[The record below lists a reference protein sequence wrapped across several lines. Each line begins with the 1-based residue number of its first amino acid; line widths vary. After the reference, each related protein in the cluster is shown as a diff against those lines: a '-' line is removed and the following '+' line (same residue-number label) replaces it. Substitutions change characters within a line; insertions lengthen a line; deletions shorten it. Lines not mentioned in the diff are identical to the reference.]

1 MCAYSINLSNHF
13 IYNVFLFLLSF
24 QQPCGAVS
32 VVPLPLKKETIM
44 EQKIKNANNAETA
57 IPAVTGAME
66 DTQQKPLA
74 EQSPYPVL
82 GNELKK
88 IFGED
93 FDISDRFSQELLVQH
108 LNVNKEQNER
118 LAEILERDPR
128 LAQLLTDVIT
138 GKRNAHSAMARY
150 FGNSFM
156 RLDEESPEY
165 EEIMIA
171 DEERKE
177 EMMRLANDRHEYE
190 KNISE
195 SIPVIEAFCTGRGY
209 DASDFMD
216 KVWESI
222 VFPILAGK
230 YTNDVCVALD
240 HAITYEK
247 DIEDAFAA
255 GDIKGRNTSIQ
266 RMKEDFGDGMPKGM
280 NSVAPETE
288 VKRKRNSLIDK
299 ALNA

>member
-1 MCAYSINLSNHF
+1 
-13 IYNVFLFLLSF
+13 
-24 QQPCGAVS
+24 
-32 VVPLPLKKETIM
+32 M
-44 EQKIKNANNAETA
+44 EQKIKKENNGDVVIPVVTDDAENATRMLQE
-57 IPAVTGAME
+57 E
-66 DTQQKPLA
+66 HDSC
-74 EQSPYPVL
+74 SPL

-93 FDISDRFSQELLVQH
+93 FDISDKFSQELLLQH
-108 LNVNKEQNER
+108 LKVNKEQNER
-118 LAEILERDPR
+118 LARILERDPR
-128 LAQLLTDVIT
+128 LAQLLMDVIN
-138 GKRNAHSAMARY
+138 GKRKAHSAMARY

-156 RLDEESPEY
+156 TFDEDSPEF
-165 EEIMIA
+165 EEIMLA
-171 DEERKE
+171 EEERKE

-195 SIPVIEAFCTGRGY
+195 SVPVIESFCAAKGY
-209 DASDFMD
+209 DVSEFME
-216 KVWESI
+216 KVWESL

-247 DIEDAFAA
+247 DVEDAFAA
-255 GDIKGRNTSIQ
+255 GDIKGRNTNIR
-266 RMKEDFGDGMPKGM
+266 RMKEEFGDGMPKGM
-280 NSVAPETE
+280 NSVAPDTD